1 MNTREILKN
10 KINAGSQRITTQRL
24 IMLDELKKVTSHPS
38 AYDVYRMAQRKM
50 SNISFGTVYRNLRL
64 LEEMGLIQELKYGKR
79 FSRYDGN
86 PDNHYHISCE
96 KCGRMDDIPI
106 SIWEKLDR
114 ETSNVTGYRV
124 KAHRIE
130 FYGLCPKCQDKRKE
144 NRNGKGRVDK
154 RG

>member
-1 MNTREILKN
+1 MDTRDILKN
-10 KINAGSQRITTQRL
+10 KINAGSQRMTTQRL
-24 IMLDELKKVTSHPS
+24 TILDELKKVTSHPS
-38 AYDVYRMAQRKM
+38 AYDVYRMVIKKIP
-50 SNISFGTVYRNLRL
+50 NISFGTVYRNLIF
-64 LEEMGLIQELKYGKR
+64 LEDLGLVQELNYGKKN
-79 FSRYDGN
+79 SRYDGN

-106 SIWEKLDR
+106 SIWGKLDR

-130 FYGLCPKCQDKRKE
+130 FYGLCPKCQGKR
-144 NRNGKGRVDK
+144 